1 MTAGPRMR
9 RKRSGERGCADL
21 RIRVR
26 IGRMDSRLRG
36 NDGENAIDVIP
47 AKAGIQGFSG
57 QRSSQTRKPSTD
69 ADLRGRALVVHG
81 HGR

>member
-1 MTAGPRMR
+1 MTPGPHMR
-9 RKRSGERGCADL
+9 RRRGGGRGCPDL

-26 IGRMDSRLRG
+26 MGRMDFRLRG

-69 ADLRGRALVVHG
+69 ADLRGRALVVDG